1 MIYSIQ
7 RDEGAQALENHLNVI
22 DSKKSLRIEYLAKQ
36 LKSCDAKLKGLSNGS
51 QLQQVR
57 CREGS
62 AFLFFTKTWGFIW
75 Q

>member
-1 MIYSIQ
+1 MQ
-7 RDEGAQALENHLNVI
+7 M
-22 DSKKSLRIEYLAKQ
+22 KTMAKQ
-36 LKSCDAKLKGLSNGS
+36 AKTCDAKLKGLSNGS

>member
-36 LKSCDAKLKGLSNGS
+36 LKSCDAKPKGLR
-51 QLQQVR
+51 QYAM
-57 CREGS
+57 S
-62 AFLFFTKTWGFIW
+62 AGCNKKMRIG
-75 Q
+75 